1 MGDVHQTVLQSIV
14 TVTKA
19 ILVKIVKL
27 AAMILVRVLIPI
39 AAFGGKWKGKLRISA
54 VQVEDVHTSLL
65 QMLAPQVGALTT
77 IYPHP

>member
-1 MGDVHQTVLQSIV
+1 MNIFFCDERYAHLYKFVL
-14 TVTKA
+14 
-19 ILVKIVKL
+19 ILS
-27 AAMILVRVLIPI
+27 MYNSCTYRVLIPI